1 MKNFLFHRVN
11 PQRDDLWDP
20 MDPVLFERC
29 IKFIKR
35 KYNTVLLEE
44 YLLNQE
50 DYSNHKNIATILFDD
65 GYLDNYEYALPVL
78 EKYNIKA
85 SFYVVTDCI
94 DKNIPTWT
102 HELEHLF
109 QNTKNR
115 VLNLKFG
122 FLPTEL
128 QTLSAE
134 KQEDLLSFAKEL
146 KPFLKTINHTE
157 RNEVLSEIKL
167 QFDDVEFPK
176 IMMNWDHLKK
186 LSKLGHHI
194 GSHTVS
200 HAMLG
205 TVSNESFIKKELVD
219 SRQRILDKLEKDPIS
234 ISYPVGSYNQIVQK
248 LSKESGYMLGLVVN
262 QDEYI
267 PERNNLFEIQRI
279 ELYNESWW
287 KTKLRITNRLEKIK
301 KIIRYR

>member
-11 PQRDDLWDP
+11 TQRDDLWDP

-29 IKFIKR
+29 IKYIKR
-35 KYNTVLLEE
+35 KYNIVLLEE
-44 YLLNQE
+44 YLLGQE
-50 DYSNHKNIATILFDD
+50 DSSNHKKIATILFDD
-65 GYLDNYEYALPVL
+65 GYLDNYEHALPIL
-78 EKYNIKA
+78 QKYNVKA

-109 QNTKNR
+109 QNTKKS
-115 VLNLKFG
+115 VLNLDFN
-122 FLPTEL
+122 FLPIEF
-128 QTLSAE
+128 QTLNAK

-146 KPFLKTINHTE
+146 KPFLKTINHIE

-176 IMMNWDHLKK
+176 IMMNWDHLKE

-205 TVSNESFIKKELVD
+205 TVSNENFIKKELVD

-234 ISYPVGSYNQIVQK
+234 ISYPVGSYNQMVQK
-248 LSKESGYMLGLVVN
+248 LSVETGYKLGLAVN

-267 PERNNLFEIQRI
+267 PERNNLFEIKRI

-287 KTKLRITNRLEKIK
+287 KTKLRITNSLEKIK
-301 KIIRYR
+301 KITRYR